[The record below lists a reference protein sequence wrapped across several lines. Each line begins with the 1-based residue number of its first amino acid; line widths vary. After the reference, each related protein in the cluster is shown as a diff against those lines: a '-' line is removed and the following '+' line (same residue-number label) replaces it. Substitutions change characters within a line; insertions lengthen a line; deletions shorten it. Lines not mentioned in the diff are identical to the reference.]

1 MLDGLKR
8 YFVPLLIR
16 LLPETKCFALKRS
29 LYRLMGYQIGENTR
43 ICSSARL
50 FGAGEIII
58 GSNVW
63 IGPETMILT
72 AGKVVIGDNVDLA
85 PRVYIGTGTHNI
97 GDIKGRVAGKGVSR
111 DIHIEDGCWLGSNVI
126 VQPGVTVSKM
136 TMVNSGSIVTKQFEP
151 YSMLAGVPAKLIREI
166 KYEDDK

>member
-1 MLDGLKR
+1 MFNGLKR
-8 YFVPLLIR
+8 YFVPLLVR
-16 LLPETKCFALKRS
+16 FLPETRCFALKRS

-72 AGKVVIGDNVDLA
+72 ASKVSIGNNVDLA
-85 PRVYIGTGTHNI
+85 PRVYIGTGTHNV
-97 GDIKGRVAGKGVSR
+97 GDIKGRVAGKGISR
-111 DIHIEDGCWLGSNVI
+111 DICIEDGCWLGSNVI
-126 VQPGVTVSKM
+126 IQPGVTVSKM
-136 TMVNSGSIVTKQFEP
+136 TMVNSGAIVTKQFKP
-151 YSMLAGVPAKLIREI
+151 YSLLAGVPAKFLHSIECRE
-166 KYEDDK
+166 